1 MDPKTR
7 LLILG
12 SVSILSLVWGARD
25 LLRKREE
32 TSLSLRVQS
41 WAQVA
46 AGLIGL
52 GFVTSYLIAR

>member
-1 MDPKTR
+1 MDPRTR

-12 SVSILSLVWGARD
+12 SVSVLSLVWGARD

-52 GFVTSYLIAR
+52 GFVISYLIAR

>member
-1 MDPKTR
+1 MEPKTR

-12 SVSILSLVWGARD
+12 SVSIISLFWGVRD

-32 TSLSLRVQS
+32 TSLTLRVQS

-46 AGLIGL
+46 AGLIGI
-52 GFVTSYLIAR
+52 GFVISYMVSN